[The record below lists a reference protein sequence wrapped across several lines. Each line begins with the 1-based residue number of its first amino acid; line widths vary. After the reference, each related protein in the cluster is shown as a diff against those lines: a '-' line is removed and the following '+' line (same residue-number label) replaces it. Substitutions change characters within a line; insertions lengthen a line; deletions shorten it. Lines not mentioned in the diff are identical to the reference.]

1 MQADRTMAPN
11 GLQATY
17 PSLPSGGGSAGDE
30 AGFESALIGGGM
42 RPLSLASGSSPGAAA
57 PARSAVDNGSSV
69 QPGATGPSDA
79 PAAPGSSGAAGD
91 LSIPGIDD
99 STFQSS
105 DPLKKWAPLVQG
117 LPPSQQAA
125 AEKALNRP
133 LAAAQMLKSG
143 DPSQKAA
150 AKAYFDANPSL
161 KAALDTA
168 ARGGKSDGIIS
179 DGDIDAF
186 TSKMSDQ
193 LGRADKTVQS
203 YQKDHPAAD
212 AQSLQM
218 VRQTALLQ
226 ANMPI
231 LSGASPDKDGNLG
244 GYVTRDGLQAV
255 AQNNPNL
262 SSALRGAAGTFSQPG
277 MFQALDQGG
286 LTETALATHN
296 PDGKFDEH
304 NIIKWV
310 KKQAPTTGGQFASMI
325 SDAATRSAVAGVNT
339 SNLGADVF
347 AKPQNYT
354 GAQKAAVLVQL
365 QTKQEQLS
373 AGKSLRKSDDTNAA
387 IAKHISQL
395 SADPDVKHYLG
406 SSIAGNEKAII
417 GSDPSLAQAVQNTY
431 ASDVVTGQGLQKG
444 LDAVTKNNADK
455 KNTKETDGSAVS
467 DFSAEAQLD
476 SDLSDGKTASAA
488 NVIGGNTKLTGELQ
502 SDYKQDFSQE
512 SELKQLQGQK
522 DADLGTSMKTME
534 GDEKAFKGVLDPSF
548 VQSQQSSYAQS
559 NSQAAMSDGGSGKA
573 VMDALGSGG
582 KASSSDIAHAISQ
595 TNPQQLYGSAQPGLT
610 ASDTQSIVNAFLND
624 LKGGG
629 SVSDASAKFDPGGKS
644 FDPNAADGGVM
655 AKLKSN
661 PAAAS
666 NAQAL
671 LRNLSASALGMPGSQ
686 STGAG
691 AAAAG
696 AGAAGPGA
704 TSMGGT
710 AAQDALVGGGGG
722 AVAATG
728 GGASPVLGN
737 GPVPS
742 GDTPP
747 KSAAEKTQEGL
758 MYSSIGMIGG
768 SVAAAGGN
776 IWNNK
781 RSGVDDSTRET
792 AATKLKLGG
801 DIAGGAGGVLGAA
814 FMLPFA
820 SGDLKAG
827 NKLDA
832 GLSIAGGT
840 RGIVQGGAL
849 ALNAGKSIARYA
861 KDGRFAYTS
870 DGVSRLSSNVVSQAG
885 EGLGRMAAS
894 AIGHVGAAAGIE
906 AAGATAAAVGT
917 AIAGAAGGAAEA
929 IAAAAGPVGWAID
942 AAVGIGFGFEAI
954 ANAVKKAHERKDMD
968 KTVDPTLK
976 QYGIPTPH

>member
-1 MQADRTMAPN
+1 MQAVQTMAPG
-11 GLQATY
+11 GLQPTY
-17 PSLPSGGGSAGDE
+17 PGLPSGGGSGGDE
-30 AGFESALIGGGM
+30 DGFESALTGGGM
-42 RPLSLASGSSPGAAA
+42 PPSSLASGSSPGAAA
-57 PARSAVDNGSSV
+57 PGRSAVDNGSSV
-69 QPGATGPSDA
+69 QPGATGASA
-79 PAAPGSSGAAGD
+79 ASAAAPGSSRAVGD
-91 LSIPGIDD
+91 PSVPGIDG

-105 DPLKKWAPLVQG
+105 DALKKWAPLVQG
-117 LPPSQQAA
+117 LPPSQQQA

-143 DPSQKAA
+143 DPSQKAT

-168 ARGGKSDGIIS
+168 AHGGKPDGTIS
-179 DGDIDAF
+179 DHDIDAF

-193 LGRADKTVQS
+193 LGRADNTVQS

-244 GYVTRDGLQAV
+244 GDVTRNGLQAV
-255 AQNNPNL
+255 AQNNPDL

-277 MFQALDQGG
+277 MFHALDQGG
-286 LTETALATHN
+286 LTGTDLATHN
-296 PDGKFDEH
+296 PDGKFDEQ
-304 NIIKWV
+304 NIINWV
-310 KKQAPTTGGQFASMI
+310 KNQAPTTGGQFASMI
-325 SDAATRSAVAGVNT
+325 SDAATRNAVAGVNT

-347 AKPQNYT
+347 ANPHNYT

-365 QTKQEQLS
+365 QTKQEQLG

-387 IAKHISQL
+387 IAKDISQL
-395 SADPDVKHYLG
+395 SADPDVQGYLG
-406 SSIAGNEKAII
+406 QSIAGNEKAII

-467 DFSAEAQLD
+467 DFSAEAKLD
-476 SDLSDGKTASAA
+476 SDLSDGQTASAA
-488 NVIGGNTKLTGELQ
+488 DVIGGNTRLTGELQ
-502 SDYKQDFSQE
+502 SDYKQDFSQGG
-512 SELKQLQGQK
+512 ELKQLQGQK
-522 DADLGTSMKTME
+522 DADLGTSMQTME
-534 GDEKAFKGVLDPSF
+534 GDEQAFKGVLDPSF

-582 KASSSDIAHAISQ
+582 KASPSDIAQTISE
-595 TNPQQLYGSAQPGLT
+595 TDPQQLYGSAQPGLT
-610 ASDTQSIVNAFLND
+610 ANDTQSIVNAFLND
-624 LKGGG
+624 LKGGA
-629 SVSDASAKFDPGGKS
+629 SVSDASAKFDPGSKS

-655 AKLKSN
+655 AKLQLN

-666 NAQAL
+666 NAQTL

-691 AAAAG
+691 AAADG

-710 AAQDALVGGGGG
+710 AGQDASVDGGG

-758 MYSSIGMIGG
+758 MYSSIGMMGG
-768 SVAAAGGN
+768 SVAAAGGSY
-776 IWNNK
+776 WNKK

-792 AATKLKLGG
+792 AAAKLKLGG

-814 FMLPFA
+814 FMLPGVSA
-820 SGDLKAG
+820 DLKDG

-849 ALNAGKSIARYA
+849 ALNAGESVARYA
-861 KDGRFAYTS
+861 NEGRFAYTG
-870 DGVSRLSSNVVSQAG
+870 DGLSRLSRNVVSDAG
-885 EGLGRMAAS
+885 EGLGRMAAG
-894 AIGHVGAAAGIE
+894 AVGRVGVTAGIE
-906 AAGATAAAVGT
+906 AAGAAGAAVGT
-917 AIAGAAGGAAEA
+917 AIGAAAGGAAEA
-929 IAAAAGPVGWAID
+929 IGAAAGPVGWAID
-942 AAVGIGFGFEAI
+942 IAVGIGFAFEAI
-954 ANAVKKAHERKDMD
+954 GNAVKKAHERKDMD
-968 KTVDPTLK
+968 NTVDPTLK